1 MTTTLGMGVVLEME
15 IMVSA
20 PGICPSRAPEKKSL
34 EEVSS
39 WPLTAP
45 KVEHATKMG
54 MIQAMRPYR
63 RLAKVTATAS
73 EPRTSG
79 TRRETFKTLHC
90 TAP

>member
-45 KVEHATKMG
+45 KVE
-54 MIQAMRPYR
+54 
-63 RLAKVTATAS
+63 L
-73 EPRTSG
+73 
-79 TRRETFKTLHC
+79 C
-90 TAP
+90 TER